1 MHVIFDSWQF
11 HSLKGNINGQTEVF
25 QILGGGMPQLIL
37 LNLFPFRPQRLLLR
51 LNQRKINGEIRPILL
66 LMLIQMV
73 RLKLLYILSFRI

>member
-37 LNLFPFRPQRLLLR
+37 LNLFTFRLQILLLR
-51 LNQRKINGEIRPILL
+51 LLNQRKINREIRPPHLL
-66 LMLIQMV
+66 LALIQMV
-73 RLKLLYILSFRI
+73 RLKLLYIL